1 MSRVLINKNLKR
13 FLHVAFWAYMFLAPM
28 QFMRGTG
35 MSMLQYWMSCIGQL
49 LMMILFYLN
58 YLWLTPRYFASGK
71 HRYFLLINTVIIIG
85 FVIFQHYWTDYSRL
99 AFLQN
104 MPLWRTPD
112 TIDEVFFYIRDILN
126 LIIFATAG
134 ASIALASR
142 WFWADDA
149 RKLAETARVKAETAQ
164 VKAELSNLRSQINP
178 HFLLN
183 TLNNIYALTAFDQQ
197 RAQDA
202 VMQLSKMLRH
212 MLYDNQQEEVKL
224 SEEITF
230 LENYVNL
237 MKIRLP
243 QNVDVQFT
251 TNLID
256 PDKRVAPLLFISLV
270 ENAFKHGISPTKPS
284 FVHISMQQPQKD
296 LLLVTIK
303 NSNYPKTES
312 DRSGHGVGL
321 QQVQRRLDLAY
332 SERYEWTKGLSDD
345 GKTYLSTLKINL

>member
-1 MSRVLINKNLKR
+1 
-13 FLHVAFWAYMFLAPM
+13 
-28 QFMRGTG
+28 
-35 MSMLQYWMSCIGQL
+35 
-49 LMMILFYLN
+49 
-58 YLWLTPRYFASGK
+58 
-71 HRYFLLINTVIIIG
+71 
-85 FVIFQHYWTDYSRL
+85 
-99 AFLQN
+99 